1 MVFIASYWAV
11 CCYLY
16 ILENLAR
23 AMIKKSYIISLL
35 IIISFLGISATW
47 VITKANQSIQEL
59 PPVIKKIPDF
69 EMVSHLGKP
78 FNQDSLINKISI
90 LDFIFTS
97 CPGPCPTM
105 SSNMRTLYKQYKLH
119 PDLQF
124 ISISVDP
131 EYDTQEVLK
140 AYADANGVNDN
151 RWKFL
156 RADMKAVKKLSTDG
170 FMFMSESLPAGHSVK
185 FVLIDQNGDV
195 RQYYNGTDAGSIA
208 ILRTHINSILKN
220 IKPKA

>member
-1 MVFIASYWAV
+1 
-11 CCYLY
+11 
-16 ILENLAR
+16 
-23 AMIKKSYIISLL
+23 
-35 IIISFLGISATW
+35 
-47 VITKANQSIQEL
+47 
-59 PPVIKKIPDF
+59 
-69 EMVSHLGKP
+69 
-78 FNQDSLINKISI
+78 
-90 LDFIFTS
+90 
-97 CPGPCPTM
+97 
-105 SSNMRTLYKQYKLH
+105 MRTLYKQYKLH

-124 ISISVDP
+124 VSISVDP

-140 AYADANGVNDN
+140 AYADANGVNDQ

-156 RADMKAVKKLSTDG
+156 RADMKAIKKLSTDG

-185 FVLIDQNGDV
+185 FVLIDQNGNV